1 MKKKS
6 VVLLLCL
13 ALLCPFR
20 VSADEI
26 DDADL
31 FIEPP
36 SVEVYYGETEDT
48 NVVDEEKGDIEE
60 DTDVVEEEKDVVEE
74 EGKLLPVV
82 DIVEVED
89 MDSAT
94 MHETEASVLADLSE
108 AEAVEV
114 IGPMATQDMKRSG
127 ILASV
132 TTAQFILE
140 SGYGHSEL
148 AQGANNLFG
157 MKASLSNNT
166 WTSAWDGVS
175 TYTKQ
180 TGEQNPDGSYVT
192 ITADFRAYPCI
203 EKSIEDHS
211 DYLLGAMKGDQ
222 LRYAGLKGEKDYRKA
237 VQLIK
242 DGGYATSLTYVEK
255 LCNIIERWDLTRF
268 DV

>member
-1 MKKKS
+1 MNKTS
-6 VVLLLCL
+6 RCIIALTMAFVLLAAAACGK
-13 ALLCPFR
+13 
-20 VSADEI
+20 
-26 DDADL
+26 
-31 FIEPP
+31 EP
-36 SVEVYYGETEDT
+36 
-48 NVVDEEKGDIEE
+48 VDEHAGQVLVNDGFNDVWITPVEEVKVNPLVEE
-60 DTDVVEEEKDVVEE
+60 DFVVEE